1 MAGGKETPR
10 QRMIGI
16 LYLVLLGLIALNVP
30 DSLLDAFRNITVSL
44 DKSRGNVTTSIDNT
58 YTAFEA
64 TKLKEQPERAKP
76 VLAKAREASKVA
88 NELNTYIETL
98 KAKLTKEGGG
108 FNPAIGDVDARDNL
122 DISPRVMI
130 NQKNAEVLKKK
141 IEDTRAQLLN
151 LLDPKDRATVN
162 FSLNANDP
170 PPKKD
175 GLSRHWDEAYFGD
188 GIPLGAT
195 LTTLAKIQADTKN
208 AESETV
214 KKILGKVDQAVVNLD
229 QFNAVAVAPS
239 SYVLVGQPYTAEVF
253 LTASDSKSSPEI
265 YVDGSRLQTE
275 SGKGK
280 YTGSTG
286 SEGMHTWVGTIKVKQ
301 TDGSSK
307 TYQTPPQTYQVAK
320 PSAVVSPDKMN
331 VLFIGVPNPV
341 SISAP
346 GIAKEKLRISV
357 SNGSYTGKDGKY
369 EITVTSPGDA
379 NITVSG
385 ELAPGKTQVLGST
398 LFRIKR
404 IPDPMPQFAGKSSG
418 TTSAANLKAQDRLFA
433 KLENFYFD
441 IKFDVV
447 RFTMVIL
454 KPRQDAIIMNSTGS
468 ELTPAMKSALNT
480 ITPGT
485 KIVFGNILAT
495 GPGGQRG
502 LNDIILSAN

>member
-170 PPKKD
+170 PPKA
-175 GLSRHWDEAYFGD
+175 GLNRHWDEAYFGD

-229 QFNAVAVAPS
+229 QFSAVAVAPT

-253 LTASDSKSSPEI
+253 LTASDSKSTPEI
-265 YVDGSRLQTE
+265 TVDGSKLPTE

-280 YTGSTG
+280 YSGSTG
-286 SEGMHTWVGTIKVKQ
+286 SEGMRTWIGTIRVKQ
-301 TDGSSK
+301 TDGTIK
-307 TYQTPPQTYQVAK
+307 EYKTPPQTYQVAK

-346 GIAKEKLRISV
+346 GIPKEKLRISV

-379 NITVSG
+379 NIAVSG
-385 ELAPGKTQVLGST
+385 ELAPGKTAVLGST

-404 IPDPMPQFAGKSSG
+404 IPDPKPQFAGKSSG

-502 LNDIILSAN
+502 LDDIILSAN